1 LHIVASDLLELM
13 TRVARAMEA
22 VVPDLTVTP
31 VIGGRVWLA
40 DQDET
45 PDGWVD
51 SPDQG
56 VWATYLGFGIGYP
69 GNYYGEFFTASG
81 GSEREQ
87 IQAVA
92 RNLLSQVQDVVAET
106 TREPWPR
113 IVVDGRQDMAL
124 SDVAIEGDE
133 LVMWYGDRDAPAL
146 RLPRVELT

>member
-1 LHIVASDLLELM
+1 VAIDFLELL
-13 TRVARAMEA
+13 TRVALAMES

-51 SPDQG
+51 SPDAG

-69 GNYYGEFFTASG
+69 GDSYGEFLTASG
-81 GSEREQ
+81 GSAREQ
-87 IQAVA
+87 IHAVA
-92 RNLLSQVQDVVAET
+92 RELLSQVQDVVAET

-124 SDVAIEGDE
+124 SDAAIEGDQ
-133 LVMWYGDRDAPAL
+133 LVMWYGEREAPAL
-146 RLPRVELT
+146 LLPPVDLT